1 MLNSVNLNETGAI
14 TPVNSQNYNISYRG
28 GTNSLERTPEA
39 DTYNKKKMGKGTK
52 IALGTVGLAGV
63 LITIDRLALKGRYT
77 DDILKWFKRNSDD
90 VAKQAD
96 EVVENAEK
104 ALEKNADEA
113 VENAEKVLEKN
124 ADEVAE
130 NAEKALEK
138 NADEAVE
145 NAEKALEKN
154 ADEVAENAENAVA
167 KEGAEQVEKEGA
179 EQGAKAVLTDDQK
192 ALQELAEEM
201 KQNQAKKT
209 KVLEGENV
217 ELVDGGNTFTLNK
230 GEVVG
235 YKNANGEDLL
245 SRYKTPE
252 TDGDKAYKA
261 IIEEKIAKIK
271 TAELDP
277 IRDGYDE
284 NLANEVIEILKNVK

>member
-63 LITIDRLALKGRYT
+63 LIAIDRLALKGRYT
-77 DDILKWFKRNSDD
+77 DNILKWFKRNSDNVKPVGND
-90 VAKQAD
+90 PKPQSRIAPD
-96 EVVENAEK
+96 ELTEEYLKSIEENKLIKKMESDRRNQQWLDNQYK
-104 ALEKNADEA
+104 K
-113 VENAEKVLEKN
+113 K
-124 ADEVAE
+124 
-130 NAEKALEK
+130 
-138 NADEAVE
+138 
-145 NAEKALEKN
+145 
-154 ADEVAENAENAVA
+154 
-167 KEGAEQVEKEGA
+167 EKEYSDFWNKELK
-179 EQGAKAVLTDDQK
+179 EQEVKAKK
-192 ALQELAEEM
+192 ELV
-201 KQNQAKKT
+201 AKKT

-245 SRYKTPE
+245 SKYKNPE

-277 IRDGYDE
+277 IKDGYDE
-284 NLANEVIEILKNVK
+284 NLANEVIEILKKVK